1 MLNEHGENEHE
12 ATFGKDCRRKGK
24 KEKKN
29 WRFAY
34 DLYCKELISGSQP
47 HASSH
52 RSNASQE
59 MSHRIKPREKS
70 TNLHPPPHQNLLNQ
84 TTYVRHTATSNS
96 VARREA
102 YIKGNGGNPGRES
115 RNPSPGRTSKASR
128 VGQIN
133 RSGLHSSS
141 RRQIKT
147 AAGSVNQRVNRSKAS
162 RATHDASRVA
172 TANADLAVASREF
185 SDESLG
191 LGYHLE
197 HSANGAAFTASNHN
211 PTSNINLVEYPIPPQ
226 QPIVSSRQDEASTQL
241 LGKLPSSLGASP
253 DRADIIAFAEAKSI
267 DASVDCVGD

>member
-1 MLNEHGENEHE
+1 MFNEHGENENE
-12 ATFGKDCRRKGK
+12 ATFGKDNRRKGK

-70 TNLHPPPHQNLLNQ
+70 TNPHPAPHQNLLNQ

-102 YIKGNGGNPGRES
+102 YIKGTGGNPGRDS

-147 AAGSVNQRVNRSKAS
+147 AAGSVNQRGNRSKAS
-162 RATHDASRVA
+162 RVTNEASRVA

-185 SDESLG
+185 SNESLG
-191 LGYHLE
+191 LGFHLE
-197 HSANGAAFTASNHN
+197 HSVNGATFTANN
-211 PTSNINLVEYPIPPQ
+211 PTSNINLVEYPIPPE
-226 QPIVSSRQDEASTQL
+226 QPIVSGRQDEASTQM

-253 DRADIIAFAEAKSI
+253 DRGDIIAFAEAKSI
-267 DASVDCVGD
+267 DASVDFVGD